1 MRFLTV
7 TGHLGADPEFKS
19 TKNGATYASF
29 RLANNEFEDK
39 DENGSQVTYWYTVF
53 VWDSALQNLCKV
65 LKKGSSITVVGRVSD
80 RVYISQRTGMPEIG
94 RDIKAS
100 MIFFNTGMRKDDED
114 QASHEPSKQQQPAAK
129 SAAPAP
135 AQAPA
140 AAPAPQA
147 AATVEVGPDSNEDD
161 LPF

>member
-80 RVYISQRTGMPEIG
+80 RVYTSQRTGMPEIG

-100 MIFFNTGMRKDDED
+100 MIFFNSGMKKDDD
-114 QASHEPSKQQQPAAK
+114 QASHEPSRQQQPV
-129 SAAPAP
+129 
-135 AQAPA
+135 QRA
-140 AAPAPQA
+140 AAPASEPTPRA
-147 AATVEVGPDSNEDD
+147 AVAVEVGPESNEDD